1 MPSSDNARQGSS
13 QNPLEALARFAAID
27 LRPERKSV
35 MDATAR
41 AVIDFV
47 GMGIAGTVSKE
58 ATPIRNYARS
68 TWQPGESTA
77 LGLSGH
83 FGPECAAFINGA
95 TAHILDWDDCLEPF
109 GGHPTAVVLP
119 VLLALSESGSF
130 STRDIFEGYIAA
142 VEAAAALGRCL
153 NWTHYERGW
162 HPTATLGIFG
172 ATIAAARLLK
182 LNVETTTRAL
192 AIAAS
197 LASGIK
203 GNFGTAMKS
212 VQVGLAASKGIMAA
226 KLAAAGVSA
235 NEGIFQ
241 GAHSFPSVF
250 DGTPIVDWSPLQ
262 RIGEDWALL
271 SPGLIF
277 KLYPCCGSTHA
288 SIDAILSLRSQFN
301 IDWKRTREIEIGVH
315 PRRLPHVNRPRPKT
329 GLEGKFSLQYTGA
342 VALVDGEVRP
352 DHFLKEAFDD
362 QRVQSLLERVV
373 VKELPPAE
381 QTIVEG
387 RDDCYAAT
395 VRIFTDETEYLLH
408 VDAPS
413 GSIPEFPVSDSEL
426 ERKFRSAVSPV
437 IGRDNVDQLWGQMD
451 DWLIGK
457 TGTQAFL
464 NHVNRLVLKGD

>member
-1 MPSSDNARQGSS
+1 MQNSELTAVGATGRSGPLRGQESGEASGQLGPE
-13 QNPLEALARFAAID
+13 QNPLKALARFAAID
-27 LRPERKSV
+27 LPLERRLLMK
-35 MDATAR
+35 ATSR
-41 AVIDFV
+41 AIIDFF
-47 GMGIAGTVSKE
+47 GMVIAGTVSDE
-58 ATPIRNYARS
+58 TVSIRSYAES
-68 TWQPGESTA
+68 TWQSGESTA
-77 LGLSGH
+77 LGMRGN
-83 FGPECAAFINGA
+83 FAPECAAFINGA
-95 TAHILDWDDCLEPF
+95 TAHVLDWDDCLEPL

-119 VLLALSESGSF
+119 VILALTESGRF
-130 STRDIFEGYIAA
+130 STQEIFESYVAG

-172 ATIAAARLLK
+172 ATIAAARILK
-182 LNVETTTRAL
+182 LNFETTTRAL

-226 KLAAAGVSA
+226 KLAAARVSA
-235 NEGIFQ
+235 NDGVFE

-288 SIDAILSLRSQFN
+288 SIDAVLSMRSQFK

-329 GLEGKFSLQYTGA
+329 GLDGKFSLQYTAA
-342 VALVDGEVRP
+342 VALV
-352 DHFLKEAFDD
+352 H
-362 QRVQSLLERVV
+362 
-373 VKELPPAE
+373 
-381 QTIVEG
+381 
-387 RDDCYAAT
+387 
-395 VRIFTDETEYLLH
+395 
-408 VDAPS
+408 
-413 GSIPEFPVSDSEL
+413 
-426 ERKFRSAVSPV
+426 
-437 IGRDNVDQLWGQMD
+437 
-451 DWLIGK
+451 
-457 TGTQAFL
+457 
-464 NHVNRLVLKGD
+464 